1 MENTLLNE
9 VYLMER
15 KPDAEYIELMSV
27 LHEGFAGV
35 LADLDRAIERR
46 GITDE
51 KNPLCVLRWQ
61 VCDVWNNILGGYS
74 TKEDGIKLCGL
85 LEFMNAYVKKLSSK

>member
-27 LHEGFAGV
+27 LHEG
-35 LADLDRAIERR
+35 L
-46 GITDE
+46 
-51 KNPLCVLRWQ
+51 
-61 VCDVWNNILGGYS
+61 LG
-74 TKEDGIKLCGL
+74 C
-85 LEFMNAYVKKLSSK
+85 